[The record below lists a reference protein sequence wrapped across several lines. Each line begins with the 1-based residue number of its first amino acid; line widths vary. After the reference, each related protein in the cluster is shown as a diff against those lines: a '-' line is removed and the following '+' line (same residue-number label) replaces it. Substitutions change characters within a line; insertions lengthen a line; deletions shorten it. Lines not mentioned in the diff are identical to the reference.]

1 MQGWGPIWLDWV
13 LVGVRL
19 NVRSNNIYGKFL
31 KKISFH
37 QKMPKINMLMSYFFG
52 ILYGFMKK
60 YLFWLRTVQNLK
72 KKPSIWIKMCNILIG
87 EWKKLSGI
95 LILSYRLPN
104 ILVDISYFVCNADI
118 KKGFNYNFTGFKC
131 FLTQN
136 ILFMVV
142 TLKTWNW

>member
-1 MQGWGPIWLDWV
+1 MSDQITFMVNFWKNQFSSENALNKYAHV
-13 LVGVRL
+13 LCFWYFIL
-19 NVRSNNIYGKFL
+19 LYE
-31 KKISFH
+31 KIFVLAKNS
-37 QKMPKINMLMSYFFG
+37 PKPE
-52 ILYGFMKK
+52 
-60 YLFWLRTVQNLK
+60 

-95 LILSYRLPN
+95 LILLYRLPD